1 MQAFTAEK
9 TELLATYGA
18 DANRGLTE
26 AQAQKNKEQYGA
38 NALTRRKP
46 DTLLKRLWDA
56 ATEPML
62 LMLIAAGLIAL
73 AVNIVRQV
81 TGGEADFL
89 ECVGVFVAIA
99 LSVVISVVMEGRS
112 AKAFEALS
120 KINADM
126 VVRAVRDGQTVT
138 LQSAHLAVGDVVL
151 LSAGDKVPADGRLL
165 ESTALRVDE
174 SALTGESFPVKKD
187 SQLVL
192 TDEKTPL
199 AERANMLYSGTF
211 VTEGHGR
218 LLVTAVG
225 DATEFGKIA
234 GELGNAEKS
243 STPLQEKLAR
253 LGKTITVLGVIAAA
267 IVFVAQLISF
277 ALHGGLHLETV
288 MEAFITSIV
297 LIVAAVPEGLPTIVA
312 VSLSINIIKLSKH
325 NALVKKMIASETI
338 GCISVIC
345 SDKTGTLTEN
355 KMTVRAF
362 YDTQWH
368 REPAQLQNEYLTHNI
383 CLNTTA
389 DLAPDGGFIG
399 NPTECAML
407 RFFEQADTGNTY
419 RRERED
425 HTRLCAFPF
434 SSELKHMTTISN
446 VDGRILSYVKGSPEC
461 VLDMCALEPDRL
473 AELRRVLVQAE
484 EQAMRVIAFAHKE
497 LAEMEDF
504 SAKEAHRRM
513 ESDMVFDGFVAIA
526 DPLRSDVYDA
536 VAACRSAGWG

>member
-126 VVRAVRDGQTVT
+126 TVRAVRDGQTVT

-211 VTEGHGR
+211 VTEGNGR

-253 LGKTITVLGVIAAA
+253 LGKTITVLGVIAAG

-277 ALHGGLHLETV
+277 ALHGGLHLEAV

-312 VSLSINIIKLSKH
+312 VSLSINIIKLSKQ

-345 SDKTGTLTEN
+345 SDKTGTLTE
-355 KMTVRAF
+355 
-362 YDTQWH
+362 
-368 REPAQLQNEYLTHNI
+368 
-383 CLNTTA
+383 
-389 DLAPDGGFIG
+389 
-399 NPTECAML
+399 
-407 RFFEQADTGNTY
+407 
-419 RRERED
+419 
-425 HTRLCAFPF
+425 TR
-434 SSELKHMTTISN
+434 
-446 VDGRILSYVKGSPEC
+446 
-461 VLDMCALEPDRL
+461 
-473 AELRRVLVQAE
+473 
-484 EQAMRVIAFAHKE
+484 
-497 LAEMEDF
+497 
-504 SAKEAHRRM
+504 
-513 ESDMVFDGFVAIA
+513 
-526 DPLRSDVYDA
+526 
-536 VAACRSAGWG
+536 